1 MNEPFSKE
9 ELAEINRMVVRGEK
23 IDFEEIERRIDYNH
37 RHSYDYKDEGCSNT
51 FFISAIA
58 LAISLLSLAA
68 ILMLRPC

>member
-1 MNEPFSKE
+1 MSEPFSKE
-9 ELAEINRMVVRGEK
+9 ELAEIRRRIARAEPWNE
-23 IDFEEIERRIDYNH
+23 EEIRSRRNFSHKGDYDH
-37 RHSYDYKDEGCSNT
+37 KDEGPSNT